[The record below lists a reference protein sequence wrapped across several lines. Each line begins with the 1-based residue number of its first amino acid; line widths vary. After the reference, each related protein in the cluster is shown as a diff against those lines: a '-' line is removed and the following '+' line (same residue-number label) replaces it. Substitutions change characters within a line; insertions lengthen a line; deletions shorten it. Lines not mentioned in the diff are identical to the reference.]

1 VARSPALYPLLSC
14 APILGLLCGTA
25 GTATAN
31 GTPAFTATAYPPP
44 AHLRVLDDWTANEIE
59 FRRKHA
65 DRPHQTDQAVDTTW
79 RL

>member
-1 VARSPALYPLLSC
+1 VTRSPALYPLLSC

-25 GTATAN
+25 TAATAK
-31 GTPAFTATAYPPP
+31 G
-44 AHLRVLDDWTANEIE
+44 HLRVLDNRMANEME

-65 DRPHQTDQAVDTTW
+65 DHSHQTDQAVDTTW